1 LEGRRVDQELFEAMY
16 DGDSLRQLQE
26 RLVESR
32 HLQWVV
38 QGEIEKRGRKV
49 STDDEVLRMRNN
61 QVAALEKLVEI
72 EQLKDSKDRFP
83 DRPR

>member
-1 LEGRRVDQELFEAMY
+1 MAAYLEGSRVDQGFEAMY

-32 HLQWVV
+32 HLLWVV
-38 QGEIEKRGRKV
+38 QNEIEKRGRKV

-61 QVAALEKLVEI
+61 QVAALEKLVE
-72 EQLKDSKDRFP
+72 SSN
-83 DRPR
+83 